1 MNDEDKN
8 IIQTEEQYQKLRHYV
23 LDYISRLLK
32 KRHIV
37 KKVKLREVY
46 EDIKKYGYYST
57 KWNYSFLV
65 TFLMN
70 DKKHKNTNIDLLVG
84 DFRRFKMNGGTS
96 SSNNNNLTA
105 FM

>member
-1 MNDEDKN
+1 MDDEYKN
-8 IIQTEEQYQKLRHYV
+8 IIQTEEQYKKLRHCV

-46 EDIKKYGYYST
+46 EDTKKYGYCST
-57 KWNYSFLV
+57 KWNYNFLV

-70 DKKHKNTNIDLLVG
+70 DNKHKNTNIDLLVG
-84 DFRRFKMNGGTS
+84 DLEDLR
-96 SSNNNNLTA
+96 
-105 FM
+105 